1 MKNSMLKWLE
11 LSPNPHSQICANLA
25 LEMIGEALNA
35 LKVLKR
41 SQGNQPQQ
49 ALNAMERG
57 GIYSTLSQTSRYCF
71 CQSLPE
77 YPVYTG
83 VSGPNSKNGVRTV
96 TNVSELAVTVL
107 FNYRS
112 LR

>member
-1 MKNSMLKWLE
+1 MLKWLE
-11 LSPNPHSQICANLA
+11 PSPNTHSQIYARFA
-25 LEMIGEALNA
+25 LEMIGGALNA

-49 ALNAMERG
+49 ALNDMERG
-57 GIYSTLSQTSRYCF
+57 GIYSLLSQTSRYCF

-77 YPVYTG
+77 YPVNTG

-96 TNVSELAVTVL
+96 TNVLELAVTVL
-107 FNYRS
+107 FHYRS